1 MEIEVHIEGNDE
13 KVILSI
19 KTKGIERIGEI
30 YGVILSTML
39 RYNPTEFVQAIDR
52 ISKQDNPG
60 S

>member
-1 MEIEVHIEGNDE
+1 MEIEVRIEGNDE

-30 YGVILSTML
+30 YEVILGTML
-39 RYNPTEFVQAIDR
+39 RYNPTEFVRAVDK

-60 S
+60 